1 MDGEHVGLLGA
12 ARIDALRRL
21 RRRQRGQPVA
31 VDRGALEIERG
42 RGLLHLAGQLVAHR
56 LALAGEEGVGLAHQL
71 GVSGEI
77 DLLGAGR
84 RAALD
89 LMQQA
94 RPRAALEKAVRA
106 GAQQER
112 ALQRRDGAVDRPH
125 RGERPVIAALA
136 RARAAMLED
145 LRRPVVRGDD
155 DVGKRLVVAQQH
167 VEARPQPLDQVGF
180 EQQRLGLGRGGDELH
195 RRGRRDHP
203 LDARVVPGRPRV
215 GRDPLLDVLRL
226 ADVEH
231 LAGRIEHAIDAGR
244 RRRELGVTQQRGAAG
259 RERRRAS
266 PSSSSSSSLSGSACS
281 SSSSTSSLAG
291 SMSLSRPAMP
301 APYRLRRD
309 AAAAAALRRMVN
321 NSERGASQI
330 HRSLAL
336 SARHCYQFT
345 NA

>member
-1 MDGEHVGLLGA
+1 
-12 ARIDALRRL
+12 
-21 RRRQRGQPVA
+21 
-31 VDRGALEIERG
+31 
-42 RGLLHLAGQLVAHR
+42 
-56 LALAGEEGVGLAHQL
+56 
-71 GVSGEI
+71 
-77 DLLGAGR
+77 
-84 RAALD
+84 
-89 LMQQA
+89 MQQA
-94 RPRAALEKAVRA
+94 RPRAAFEKAVRA

-125 RGERPVIAALA
+125 RGERPVIVALA
-136 RARAAMLED
+136 RARAAVLED
-145 LRRPVVRGDD
+145 LRRPMVRGDE

-203 LDARVVPGRPRV
+203 LDAGVVPGRPRV

-244 RRRELGVTQQRGAAG
+244 RRRELGVAQQRGAAG
-259 RERRRAS
+259 RRAAPVAS
-266 PSSSSSSSLSGSACS
+266 TMSSSDSSLSGSACS

-301 APYRLRRD
+301 DPYRSSLRH
-309 AAAAAALRRMVN
+309 ALRRMVN
-321 NSERGASQI
+321 NSHRRPSQI
-330 HRSLAL
+330 YVSLAL
-336 SARHCYQFT
+336 RARHCYRFT

>member
-1 MDGEHVGLLGA
+1 
-12 ARIDALRRL
+12 
-21 RRRQRGQPVA
+21 
-31 VDRGALEIERG
+31 
-42 RGLLHLAGQLVAHR
+42 
-56 LALAGEEGVGLAHQL
+56 
-71 GVSGEI
+71 
-77 DLLGAGR
+77 
-84 RAALD
+84 
-89 LMQQA
+89 MQQA
-94 RPRAALEKAVRA
+94 RPRAAFEKAVRA

-180 EQQRLGLGRGGDELH
+180 EQQRFGLGRGGDELH

-203 LDARVVPGRPRV
+203 LDAGVVPGRPRV

-244 RRRELGVTQQRGAAG
+244 RRRELGMTQQRGAAA
-259 RERRRAS
+259 RERRRSFAIDVELQFVAVGQRLLLVVLDEFARRIDVFVATGHAG
-266 PSSSSSSSLSGSACS
+266 SLS
-281 SSSSTSSLAG
+281 
-291 SMSLSRPAMP
+291 
-301 APYRLRRD
+301 LRWMRRRMRS
-309 AAAAAALRRMVN
+309 RRMVN
-321 NSERGASQI
+321 NSERRPSQI

-336 SARHCYQFT
+336 SARHCYRFT

>member
-21 RRRQRGQPVA
+21 RRRQRGEPVA

-56 LALAGEEGVGLAHQL
+56 LALAGQKGVGLAHQL
-71 GVSGEI
+71 GIFGEI
-77 DLLGAGR
+77 DLLGARR

-94 RPRAALEKAVRA
+94 RPRAAFEKAVRA

-136 RARAAMLED
+136 RARAAVLED
-145 LRRPVVRGDD
+145 LRRPMVRGDD

-203 LDARVVPGRPRV
+203 FDAGVVPGRPRV

-244 RRRELGVTQQRGAAG
+244 RRRELGMAQQRGAAG
-259 RERRRAS
+259 PRAAPTLRRFRA
-266 PSSSSSSSLSGSACS
+266 PVRRCRAAPAPRRPRRVRLPDRCLCRDRPCRLPIV
-281 SSSSTSSLAG
+281 SST
-291 SMSLSRPAMP
+291 
-301 APYRLRRD
+301 RRGMRS
-309 AAAAAALRRMVN
+309 RRMVN
-321 NSERGASQI
+321 NCDARPSQI

-336 SARHCYQFT
+336 SARHCYRFT